1 MTLGMECSQTSTILA
16 IIAVGPFATRED
28 VILTAVMLVML
39 GVGGYLLYG
48 GFKQLRVTTTM
59 VLNRPVDAGEVADE
73 EGIVEVQ
80 GTAQPVEELGIPEDE
95 IGGKATALAYKWR
108 EVEITERKG
117 SNDSSKNRTRTVD
130 RERHAEPFKVV
141 DDSGETVVDPR
152 GATLS
157 LNERRITRGGRF
169 QEYQGEIQPGDS
181 VHVFGEKRTASD
193 PEKAPGDSKHYIGNG
208 EEVPEFII
216 SDSSQLRSIVRG
228 TFKTI
233 GMVVVG
239 ILISLIAIVI
249 LLFEVDLAL

>member
-1 MTLGMECSQTSTILA
+1 MTLVMGYVQTSSSQT
-16 IIAVGPFATRED
+16 IIAIGPFATQED
-28 VILTAVMLVML
+28 LIISAIMLVML
-39 GVGGYLLYG
+39 GVGGFLLFG
-48 GFKQLRVTTTM
+48 GIKQLRVTATM
-59 VLNRPVDAGEVADE
+59 VLNRPVGAGEVAEE

-117 SNDSSKNRTRTVD
+117 SNDSSNNRTRTVD

-141 DDSGETVVDPR
+141 DESGETVVDPR

-169 QEYQGEIQPGDS
+169 QEYQGEIQPGDN
-181 VHVFGEKRTASD
+181 VHVFGEKRTGSD

-228 TFKTI
+228 AFKTI

-239 ILISLIAIVI
+239 VLISLIAIVI
-249 LLFEVDLAL
+249 LLFEVDLAF